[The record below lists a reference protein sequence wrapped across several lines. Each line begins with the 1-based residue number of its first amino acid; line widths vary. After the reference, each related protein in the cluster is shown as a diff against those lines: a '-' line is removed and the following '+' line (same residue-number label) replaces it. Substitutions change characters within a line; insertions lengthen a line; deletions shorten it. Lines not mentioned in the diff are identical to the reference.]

1 MDISNLPLTIAVPN
15 ILELSDEE
23 YALARRNGL
32 GASDASVYLN
42 LQSQWKTVHDLI
54 IEKCTPYI
62 TDEERAIGEKEVVR
76 KGRDLEP
83 LILQKAEKE
92 LGMPIEKPTAMY
104 RHKEYEFMTINFDGV
119 MDTPEGLIPVEC
131 KFVSTYGDKYY
142 DRTKPEG
149 IPEYYRA
156 QLHQQMIGLNA
167 PYGYLAAL
175 FDKGWIFHLFKIQR
189 DEKLISQI
197 IVEGYKTWELIKA
210 RKEGIAGFY
219 K

>member
-1 MDISNLPLTIAVPN
+1 MNISNLPLMIAIPN
-15 ILELSDEE
+15 ILELSEEE
-23 YALARRNGL
+23 YALARRNGF

-42 LQSQWKTVHDLI
+42 LQSQWKTIQDLVV
-54 IEKCTPYI
+54 EKCTPYI

-92 LGMPIEKPTAMY
+92 LGIPIEKPTAMY
-104 RHKEYEFMTINFDGV
+104 RHKEYDFMTINYDGV
-119 MDTPEGLIPVEC
+119 ATTPDGLIPVEC
-131 KFVSTYGDKYY
+131 KFVSVYGNKYY
-142 DRTKPEG
+142 NRDEPEG

-175 FDKGWIFHLFKIQR
+175 FDKGWVFHLFKIRR
-189 DEKLISQI
+189 DEKLINQI
-197 IVEGYKTWELIKA
+197 IVEGYKTWELVKA
-210 RKEGIAGFY
+210 RKKGIAGFY